1 MCKHKAWVT
10 SALIGP
16 DHNWVWQHRG
26 CMICSH
32 FQQISLI
39 TVRAFGFGFDKY
51 TMLWRRGPTHVE
63 TPHLCQVD
71 WIGVGWLTDVPNGK
85 HFVKWYYCGRNP
97 CAITVNFSI
106 KRPARPPVTNGHI
119 SRGFDSMASC
129 DSGALPILLRCAGPF
144 CSLQSIKS
152 LRIYL
157 LILRILPQQNTT
169 LLSHFRVCVCA
180 QVWHEHLCY
189 DSLKPVN
196 DKCTIV

>member
-1 MCKHKAWVT
+1 MFLH
-10 SALIGP
+10 L
-16 DHNWVWQHRG
+16 DYN
-26 CMICSH
+26 
-32 FQQISLI
+32 
-39 TVRAFGFGFDKY
+39 FDKY
-51 TMLWRRGPTHVE
+51 MMLWQRGPTHVE
-63 TPHLCQVD
+63 KPHLCQVD

-106 KRPARPPVTNGHI
+106 KRRARPPVTNGHI

-157 LILRILPQQNTT
+157 LIFWIRYRQKQACKLQDALF
-169 LLSHFRVCVCA
+169 S
-180 QVWHEHLCY
+180 QVWNY
-189 DSLKPVN
+189 DPVTRLLTRVKSRDASASKN
-196 DKCTIV
+196 SS